1 MNEAAIF
8 AARRDLKEISKEEI
22 ADALE
27 AHCGWPLKKKG
38 AVMSDHKKK
47 LVAYHEVSC
56 CSCALALMMLYMCGK
71 FCLAVFTGNNCI
83 HLRFSVPEGVS
94 KVHPYLSSS
103 QRSHSLS
110 CECRQGMP

>member
-1 MNEAAIF
+1 MHLAAVMLSQQLLLHHVHNHLQHVCYSNIPIAVNWKRFGAAGFTGADLQNLMNEAAIF

-27 AHCGWPLKKKG
+27 RIVAGPEKKG

-56 CSCALALMMLYMCGK
+56 CSCAPA
-71 FCLAVFTGNNCI
+71 
-83 HLRFSVPEGVS
+83 
-94 KVHPYLSSS
+94 
-103 QRSHSLS
+103 
-110 CECRQGMP
+110 